1 MKVSGL
7 DVHKDIIFCAINDGK
22 SYSEVKEYDS
32 TTNSIRQM
40 GEHLKKEGVQH
51 IAMESTS
58 IYWIPVWDILEEMNF
73 DLILVNPFLIK
84 QMPGRKSNINE
95 KKPYNPTLVHIY
107 DPVKVERSIAYH
119 QKEIEKASK
128 LLPKKV
134 V

>member
-7 DVHKDIIFCAINDGK
+7 DVHKDIIFCAIYDGK

-58 IYWIPVWDILEEMNF
+58 IYWIPVWDILEEMDF
-73 DLILVNPFLIK
+73 DLILVNPFL
-84 QMPGRKSNINE
+84 SH
-95 KKPYNPTLVHIY
+95 TH
-107 DPVKVERSIAYH
+107 
-119 QKEIEKASK
+119 
-128 LLPKKV
+128 
-134 V
+134 